1 MKEKKQLTKK
11 DIDFLFSEGWL
22 TSEQQSQFN
31 IYESV
36 TKSRKEI
43 ESICPDQTVLDFIFK
58 EKEIMVDNIQYS
70 VHHYF
75 YGESTFSE
83 TCNDVKDAILLREKL
98 IESTHPDN
106 IRIEVSYNLEKE
118 KS

>member
-11 DIDFLFSEGWL
+11 DIGFLFSEGWL
-22 TSEQQSQFN
+22 TSKQQSQFN
-31 IYESV
+31 IYEGV
-36 TKSRKEI
+36 AKNRKEI
-43 ESICPDQTVLDFIFK
+43 ESICPDQIVLNSIFK
-58 EKEIMVDNIQYS
+58 EKETQVDNIQYS
-70 VHHYF
+70 VHCYF

-83 TCNDVKDAILLREKL
+83 TFNDIKDAILLREKL

-106 IRIEVSYNLEKE
+106 VRIEVSYDLEKE

>member
-1 MKEKKQLTKK
+1 MH
-11 DIDFLFSEGWL
+11 
-22 TSEQQSQFN
+22 
-31 IYESV
+31 
-36 TKSRKEI
+36 
-43 ESICPDQTVLDFIFK
+43 C
-58 EKEIMVDNIQYS
+58 
-70 VHHYF
+70 YF

-106 IRIEVSYNLEKE
+106 VRIEVFYDLKKE

>member
-1 MKEKKQLTKK
+1 MQKEKCLNQE
-11 DIDFLFSEGWL
+11 DIDFLFSENWL
-22 TSEQQSQFN
+22 TSKQQSQFN

-58 EKEIMVDNIQYS
+58 EKEIMVNNIQYS
-70 VHHYF
+70 VHCYF

-98 IESTHPDN
+98 IESTHSDN
-106 IRIEVSYNLEKE
+106 VRIEVFYNLK
-118 KS
+118 K